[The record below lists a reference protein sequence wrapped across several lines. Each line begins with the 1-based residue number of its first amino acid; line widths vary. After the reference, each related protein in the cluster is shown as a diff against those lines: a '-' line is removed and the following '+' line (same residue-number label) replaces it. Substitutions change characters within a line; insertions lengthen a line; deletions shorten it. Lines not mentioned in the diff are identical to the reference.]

1 MKRILKICTI
11 VISVITASAL
21 ILCAYGGCVNPLR
34 SVLPALMN
42 LMFPAIAIFSLL
54 LLVTFAFF
62 ARKTAIILAAAFVIC
77 SPPLFNLCPVNLFRS
92 VPDGENS
99 FTVMTYNVC
108 NLTDFTNPTSD
119 CTTNPTL
126 AAILS
131 ERPDIAA
138 LQECQTFEH
147 SRSAEVNTDMLD
159 SLYNIYPYRTNGAE
173 GQALLSK
180 FPFEELKLHFNTT
193 HIFQVRA
200 YRINAHTD
208 TFTLFNLHLKSIGLT
223 DSDKELYKD
232 LTKGKTETSSI
243 RAELSDIK
251 HDLLSKLAT
260 AFRERAVQ
268 AQRVKELVDSIGGN
282 VIVCGDFNDA
292 PGCYAIREIKSA
304 GLDDAYR
311 HSATGPCIT
320 YHADRFYFRIDH
332 ILYRGF
338 TPAKTICPK
347 IPYSD
352 HYPLITTFVHKN

>member
-1 MKRILKICTI
+1 MHHSHKCHHSVCTYTMRLWR
-11 VISVITASAL
+11 VCESAAQRTS
-21 ILCAYGGCVNPLR
+21 CSYEPYVSGYCD
-34 SVLPALMN
+34 
-42 LMFPAIAIFSLL
+42 FSLL

-193 HIFQVRA
+193 HIFKSG
-200 YRINAHTD
+200 HT
-208 TFTLFNLHLKSIGLT
+208 
-223 DSDKELYKD
+223 
-232 LTKGKTETSSI
+232 
-243 RAELSDIK
+243 A
-251 HDLLSKLAT
+251 
-260 AFRERAVQ
+260 
-268 AQRVKELVDSIGGN
+268 
-282 VIVCGDFNDA
+282 
-292 PGCYAIREIKSA
+292 
-304 GLDDAYR
+304 
-311 HSATGPCIT
+311 
-320 YHADRFYFRIDH
+320 
-332 ILYRGF
+332 
-338 TPAKTICPK
+338 
-347 IPYSD
+347 
-352 HYPLITTFVHKN
+352 